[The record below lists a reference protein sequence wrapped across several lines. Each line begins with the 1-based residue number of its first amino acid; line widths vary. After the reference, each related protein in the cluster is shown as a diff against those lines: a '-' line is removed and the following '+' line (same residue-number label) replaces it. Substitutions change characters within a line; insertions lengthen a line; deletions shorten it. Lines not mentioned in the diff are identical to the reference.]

1 MVRITAK
8 VIAAPQEFEV
18 KFDDGDFADY
28 SRVEILTG
36 IRAYAQA
43 VARDGGGEDE
53 VDEGDA
59 CEDEAVD
66 PW

>member
-1 MVRITAK
+1 MVRLTAK
-8 VIAAPQEFEV
+8 AIAAQQEFEV
-18 KFDDGDFADY
+18 KFDDGDFAEY
-28 SRVEILTG
+28 SRTEILTG

-53 VDEGDA
+53 EDA
-59 CEDEAVD
+59 GEDEAVD